1 MKKMLLL
8 SALVIPGSV
17 FASEVSDGSDISCY
31 EEEYQAIQSYE
42 HIPAPAPVV
51 KQVSKAAAASSFSSQ
66 SRKAAAKSYFPPKSD
81 EVPAAQQTTPKYNK
95 VMASPYAS
103 SKNGKV
109 IVSPHVLPKQ
119 GKAVATS
126 YIPSKDKNVNVF
138 VAVPKKPEQT
148 KVVATKNVEVRAVT
162 PQNAS
167 APKFLRIEEILKA
180 NKGKTPM
187 VRHGKAAEGGLD
199 KEFVQVKAYPASAYI
214 PAVTKEI
221 VPIPKDEILA
231 SWTNDCMAN
240 ARLNADCKIACC
252 TPRDRVPMLRREA
265 EWFKSFVVPS
275 LEDVK
280 ESKKDNASEPETTLA
295 AKQTTSEIPAPVKT
309 DAEEPT
315 LEQIATP
322 AATPVEKVVV
332 LPEDAKVDASKAKP
346 ATKKKVSLKK
356 KTSWKKSPQ
365 KNKKNAKTS
374 KKPKMSEAELTAAIN
389 DAIAKMIAS
398 PEIDTRL
405 SGVATLAKYAPTAPA
420 KLKERVEQAL
430 IVFLDG
436 RASIEPCPRFEN
448 DPKTD
453 IEKALTLL
461 TKIHNTDNP
470 VDLSNMN
477 FSGIKIAGLSFKGFD
492 LSDSAFVGAS
502 IVGADFSG
510 AKLSGSDFSKA
521 NIKDTS
527 FASAE
532 VDLSYFVETK
542 IVNSNFSSAK
552 INCSQLRDS
561 VISGSKFKDAIMT
574 SVLFSGSKVKDTSF
588 VGADLTKADMNS
600 MTLTKDN
607 FARAKLYG
615 ANLMKSTIENSNFA
629 NADFTKLYLK
639 HANLEGSRGIDIN
652 MIFAAVTDDKT
663 KVPADIA
670 LPFANSF
677 VHASE
682 HFDCP
687 VNACS
692 TRLQGL
698 EKSFDYILATSF
710 KVLDEQKQSVGRNN
724 WALCNINCI
733 INADASYGDESLKK
747 IASFVRKKA
756 PWPPV
761 SNQQAA
767 TAIPATDIQ
776 AALYIIGNR
785 PESLEGKAVNLTKSD
800 LRGADFYGYDMTG
813 VDFTGSNLKGSLT
826 GESQGLPFNTEYT
839 VFTK

>member
-42 HIPAPAPVV
+42 TIPAPAPAPVIRQTREVV
-51 KQVSKAAAASSFSSQ
+51 AATYFPKKERETTADP
-66 SRKAAAKSYFPPKSD
+66 YFPP
-81 EVPAAQQTTPKYNK
+81 ENNK
-95 VMASPYAS
+95 VVAAPYSRPKNEKIATASY
-103 SKNGKV
+103 SKPKNEKV
-109 IVSPHVLPKQ
+109 
-119 GKAVATS
+119 VATS
-126 YIPSKDKNVNVF
+126 YLPPKNKDGNVF
-138 VAVPKKPEQT
+138 IAVPKKPEQT
-148 KVVATKNVEVRAVT
+148 KVVATKSVEVRAVT
-162 PQNAS
+162 PRDTS
-167 APKFLRIEEILKA
+167 AAKFLKIEEILEA
-180 NKGKTPM
+180 GKGNIVPAAK
-187 VRHGKAAEGGLD
+187 HSKAADGGLD

-214 PAVTKEI
+214 PAVIKEP
-221 VPIPKDEILA
+221 VSIPKDEILA
-231 SWTNDCMAN
+231 SWANDCMAN
-240 ARLNADCKIACC
+240 ARPNADCKVACC

-265 EWFKSFVVPS
+265 EWFKSFVVPTI
-275 LEDVK
+275 EDVK
-280 ESKKDNASEPETTLA
+280 ESKKNDADKAEATLE
-295 AKQTTSEIPAPVKT
+295 AKQTTPESPVPSKT
-309 DAEEPT
+309 DPEEPA

-322 AATPVEKVVV
+322 ASAPVEKVVV

-346 ATKKKVSLKK
+346 SAKKKVSLKK
-356 KTSWKKSPQ
+356 KTSWKKSSQ
-365 KNKKNAKTS
+365 KAKKSAKTD
-374 KKPKMSEAELTAAIN
+374 KKPKMSEAELTALVN
-389 DAIAKMIAS
+389 DAIAKMIVS

-405 SGVATLAKYAPTAPA
+405 SGIAALAKYAPTSPA
-420 KLKERVEQAL
+420 SLKERVEQAL

-436 RASIEPCPRFEN
+436 RASIEPCPRFGD

-453 IEKALTLL
+453 IEKALALL
-461 TKIHNTDNP
+461 TKIHNADKP

-477 FSGIKIAGLSFKGFD
+477 FSGIKITGLSFKGFD
-492 LSDSAFVGAS
+492 LSDSAFVGAN
-502 IVGADFSG
+502 IIGADFSG

-521 NIKDTS
+521 NIKDTN

-561 VISGSKFKDAIMT
+561 IISGSKFKDAVMT
-574 SVLFSGSKVKDTSF
+574 SVLFSGSKVKDSSF

-600 MTLTKDN
+600 MTLSKDN
-607 FARAKLYG
+607 FAKANLYG
-615 ANLMKSTIENSNFA
+615 ANLMKSTIEQSNFA
-629 NADFTKLYLK
+629 GADFTKLYLK
-639 HANLEGSRGIDIN
+639 HADLGNSKGIDIN
-652 MIFAAVTDDKT
+652 MIFAAVTDAKT

-677 VHASE
+677 VQDSE
-682 HFDCP
+682 RFDCP
-687 VNACS
+687 ISSCPV
-692 TRLQGL
+692 RLKGL
-698 EKSFDYILATSF
+698 ENSYDYILGASF
-710 KVLDEQKQSVGRNN
+710 KVLDEQQSVGKNN

-747 IASFVRKKA
+747 IASFVREKA

-767 TAIPATDIQ
+767 TTIPAVDVQ

-785 PESLEGKAVNLTKSD
+785 PESLEGKTVNLTKSD

-826 GESQGLPFNTEYT
+826 GESQGLPNNTEYT

>member
-17 FASEVSDGSDISCY
+17 LASEVSDGSDISCY
-31 EEEYQAIQSYE
+31 EEEYQAIQFYE
-42 HIPAPAPVV
+42 PAPTPAPVV
-51 KQVSKAAAASSFSSQ
+51 KQTPAPVIRQTNKIAAT
-66 SRKAAAKSYFPPKSD
+66 SYFPPKQA
-81 EVPAAQQTTPKYNK
+81 VRHFPPKNAASYFPPRNK
-95 VMASPYAS
+95 D
-103 SKNGKV
+103 
-109 IVSPHVLPKQ
+109 
-119 GKAVATS
+119 T
-126 YIPSKDKNVNVF
+126 NVF

-148 KVVATKNVEVRAVT
+148 KVVATKNVEVRAIAPHDT
-162 PQNAS
+162 S
-167 APKFLRIEEILKA
+167 ATKFLKIEEILEA
-180 NKGKTPM
+180 NRQNIVTAKRSKT
-187 VRHGKAAEGGLD
+187 ADGGLD
-199 KEFVQVKAYPASAYI
+199 KEFVQVKAYPSSAYI
-214 PAVTKEI
+214 PAVTKEP
-221 VPIPKDEILA
+221 VSIPEDEILA
-231 SWTNDCMAN
+231 SWTNDCLAN

-265 EWFKSFVVPS
+265 EWFKSFVVPTI
-275 LEDVK
+275 EDIK
-280 ESKKDNASEPETTLA
+280 EGKKDGLDKDDANKTETALATGPATPVPSTASKVDP
-295 AKQTTSEIPAPVKT
+295 
-309 DAEEPT
+309 EEPT
-315 LEQIATP
+315 LEKIAEPVP
-322 AATPVEKVVV
+322 APVEKVVV
-332 LPEDAKVDASKAKP
+332 LPEGAKVNASKAKP
-346 ATKKKVSLKK
+346 AAKKKVSLKK
-356 KTSWKKSPQ
+356 KTSWKKSAQ
-365 KNKKNAKTS
+365 KSKKSVKTA

-405 SGVATLAKYAPTAPA
+405 SGIAALAKYAPTAP
-420 KLKERVEQAL
+420 KSLKERAEQAL

-453 IEKALTLL
+453 IEKALALL
-461 TKIHNTDNP
+461 TKIHDADKP
-470 VDLSNMN
+470 IDLSNMN

-492 LSDSAFVGAS
+492 LSDSAFVGAN

-521 NIKDTS
+521 SIKDTS

-532 VDLSYFVETK
+532 VDLSYFVGTK

-561 VISGSKFKDAIMT
+561 VISGSNFKDAVMT
-574 SVLFSGSKVKDTSF
+574 SVLFSGAKVKDSGF

-600 MTLTKDN
+600 MTLSKDN
-607 FARAKLYG
+607 FARANLYG
-615 ANLMKSTIENSNFA
+615 ANLMKSTIEHSNFA
-629 NADFTKLYLK
+629 GADFTKLYLK
-639 HANLEGSRGIDIN
+639 HANLENSKGIDIN
-652 MIFAAVTDDKT
+652 MIFAAVTDAKT

-677 VHASE
+677 VQASE
-682 HFDCP
+682 HFNCP
-687 VNACS
+687 TNACS
-692 TRLQGL
+692 VRLKGL
-698 EKSFDYILATSF
+698 EKSYDYILETSF
-710 KVLDEQKQSVGRNN
+710 KVLNGQQSVGKNN

-733 INADASYGDESLKK
+733 MNADASYGEESLKE

-767 TAIPATDIQ
+767 TTIPAIDVQ

-813 VDFTGSNLKGSLT
+813 VDFSGSNLKGALT
-826 GESQGLPFNTEYT
+826 GESQGLPYNTEYT

>member
-8 SALVIPGSV
+8 SALVIPTSV

-42 HIPAPAPVV
+42 TVLAPAPAPVIRQTNKV
-51 KQVSKAAAASSFSSQ
+51 ATTVAATP
-66 SRKAAAKSYFPPKSD
+66 YFPPKNRK
-81 EVPAAQQTTPKYNK
+81 VAAATYLPPKNK
-95 VMASPYAS
+95 
-103 SKNGKV
+103 
-109 IVSPHVLPKQ
+109 
-119 GKAVATS
+119 
-126 YIPSKDKNVNVF
+126 DVNVF
-138 VAVPKKPEQT
+138 IAVPKRPEHT
-148 KVVATKNVEVRAVT
+148 KIVATKNVEARAVT
-162 PQNAS
+162 PRDAS
-167 APKFLRIEEILKA
+167 ATRFLKIEEILEA
-180 NKGKTPM
+180 NKGSIVTAKRSK
-187 VRHGKAAEGGLD
+187 VADGGMD
-199 KEFVQVKAYPASAYI
+199 KEFVQVKAYPSSAYI
-214 PAVTKEI
+214 PAVTKEP
-221 VPIPKDEILA
+221 VSIPEDEILA

-265 EWFKSFVVPS
+265 EWFKSFVIPTI
-275 LEDVK
+275 EDVK
-280 ESKKDNASEPETTLA
+280 ESKKDDTDKAETSLA
-295 AKQTTSEIPAPVKT
+295 AKETSPESPVSQKT
-309 DAEEPT
+309 DPEEPT

-322 AATPVEKVVV
+322 APAPVEKVVV

-346 ATKKKVSLKK
+346 SAKKKVSLKK

-365 KNKKNAKTS
+365 KAKKSAKSS
-374 KKPKMSEAELTAAIN
+374 KKPKMSEAELTALIN
-389 DAIAKMIAS
+389 DAIAKMIVS

-405 SGVATLAKYAPTAPA
+405 SGIASLAKYVPTAPA
-420 KLKERVEQAL
+420 SLKERVEQAL

-436 RASIEPCPRFEN
+436 RASIEPCPRFED

-453 IEKALTLL
+453 IEKALALL
-461 TKIHNTDNP
+461 TKIHNADKP
-470 VDLSNMN
+470 IDLSNMN

-492 LSDSAFVGAS
+492 LSDSAFVGAN
-502 IVGADFSG
+502 IIGADFSG

-527 FASAE
+527 FISAE
-532 VDLSYFVETK
+532 VDLSYFVGTK
-542 IVNSNFSSAK
+542 IVNSNFLSAK

-561 VISGSKFKDAIMT
+561 IITGSNFKNAIMT
-574 SVLFSGSKVKDTSF
+574 SVLFSGSKVSDTSF
-588 VGADLTKADMNS
+588 IGADLTKADMNN
-600 MTLTKDN
+600 MTLSKDN
-607 FARAKLYG
+607 FAKANLFG
-615 ANLMKSTIENSNFA
+615 ANLMKSTIEQSNFTG
-629 NADFTKLYLK
+629 ADFTKLYLK
-639 HANLEGSRGIDIN
+639 HANLENSKGIDIN
-652 MIFAAVTDDKT
+652 MIFAAVTDNKT
-663 KVPADIA
+663 RVPADIA

-677 VHASE
+677 VQDSE
-682 HFDCP
+682 RFDCP
-687 VNACS
+687 VSACPV
-692 TRLQGL
+692 RLKGL
-698 EKSFDYILATSF
+698 EKSYDYILETSF
-710 KVLDEQKQSVGRNN
+710 KVLDGQQSVGKNN

-733 INADASYGDESLKK
+733 MNADASYGDEGLKK

-767 TAIPATDIQ
+767 TTIPAVDVQ

-813 VDFTGSNLKGSLT
+813 VDFSGSNLKGSLT